1 MIREFLS
8 VCRVF
13 ILSLMTGVVLAG
25 LLTVGSVNYRGHQLA
40 REEVSVHMAEDDF
53 SINEDDLF
61 SLNLLPNE
69 IVAYND

>member
-25 LLTVGSVNYRGHQLA
+25 LLTVGSVNYRGQQFA
-40 REEVSVHMAEDDF
+40 RAEVSVHVVEDDF
-53 SINEDDLF
+53 TINEDDLF
-61 SLNLLPNE
+61 ISNPLQDE
-69 IVAYND
+69 ILACNY